1 MTLKDL
7 ALRARA
13 LLRPNRVE
21 QELAEELAFHLE
33 CETRKLMDQGVPPA
47 EARQR
52 AQARFGSTALAADQ
66 CRDERGTAVV
76 ENTVRDVQVAWR
88 SFAKAPLASLTIVVT
103 VALGLGVVAVLFTI
117 LNTLVFRTDQ
127 VPGIDAMVAVER
139 SQADDRDGAV
149 LTRPVFEAMRAE
161 TNVFT
166 DVYAAVSGV
175 VLHADG
181 RRMAVTLVTGDFFAT
196 VGVTP
201 VMGRGLTPDDDARS
215 GGHPVMVLSH
225 KGWER
230 HFHRD
235 PNVIGR
241 TVLVNGAP
249 FEIVGVTAVGFR
261 GLEVGGPDL
270 WAPLS
275 QLAQFRPTDRG
286 REDASSV
293 QIVGRLRP
301 GVSRESARAQLVAW
315 DANRSTRTP
324 DRPTPTLDVVPR
336 RGTVPQPL
344 EAIALFTPLFVAFG
358 LILLIG
364 CANVANLLLA
374 RGMAR
379 QREIGV
385 RLSLGASRW
394 RIVRQLL
401 TESVLL
407 ALAAAAGGYLFSR
420 LALAGAV
427 SWVMRTV
434 PLDIGDVDLSM
445 PAADWR
451 VAVFLVIGALVATGA
466 FALMPAL
473 RATAIDP
480 VRTLRGA
487 LVNDARPSRTRN
499 ALIGLQVLASALL
512 LISAAIFLRS
522 GLAAA
527 RFDPGLRTADTVLID
542 IDNEATRRSIV
553 QALTTDTTITASAA
567 VRPQLLAPLR
577 LAFADPGSGA
587 GKTRITIKAVS
598 GSYFDVLGIPIV
610 QGRTFLPSE
619 TDRHPVAIVSESV
632 ARTLWPDG
640 GAVGRSVTLE
650 PDAGVQVPSGVLR
663 INPRAAIDDASMPV
677 QTVTVVGV
685 ARDVAGLRF
694 TGIREAGV
702 FLPTSL
708 DVAHTSVVARVQGPP
723 TLARQALLDRLT
735 AIDPNMGTIVTMGSV
750 ARTETFFLQAAFLVS
765 LVLGGLALVLTV
777 SGLFSVLSYLVEQRT
792 REIGVRMALGA
803 SPRTV
808 TQLVLAQATRPVL
821 VGLLAG
827 AVLAIALALAVL
839 ALPVGAVIAPIVH
852 VTDPVAYLASLGL
865 IVAVCLV
872 AAWIPAA
879 RAAKVDPMRTLREA

>member
-1 MTLKDL
+1 MILNDL
-7 ALRARA
+7 RHAWRA
-13 LLRPNRVE
+13 L
-21 QELAEELAFHLE
+21 
-33 CETRKLMDQGVPPA
+33 
-47 EARQR
+47 
-52 AQARFGSTALAADQ
+52 
-66 CRDERGTAVV
+66 
-76 ENTVRDVQVAWR
+76 
-88 SFAKAPLASLTIVVT
+88 AKAPLASLTIVVT

-117 LNTLVFRTDQ
+117 LNTLVFRADQ

-139 SQADDRDGAV
+139 TPADDRDDAV
-149 LTRPVFEAMRAE
+149 LTHALFEALR
-161 TNVFT
+161 TDTQVFS
-166 DVYAAVSGV
+166 DAYATVPGV
-175 VLHADG
+175 VLHAEG
-181 RRMAVTLVTGDFFAT
+181 RRMAVTLVTGDFFKT
-196 VGVTP
+196 VRVAP
-201 VMGRGLTPDDDARS
+201 VMGRALTPGDDAPA
-215 GGHPVMVLSH
+215 GGRPVLVLSH

-230 HFHRD
+230 HFQRD
-235 PNVIGR
+235 PHVIGR

-249 FEIVGVTAVGFR
+249 FEIVGVAPAGFR

-275 QLAQFRPTDRG
+275 SLAQFRPDDRG
-286 REDASSV
+286 REHATRV
-293 QIVGRLRP
+293 EIVGRLRP
-301 GVSRESARAQLVAW
+301 GVSRESARAQLAAW
-315 DANRSTRTP
+315 DANRSARTP
-324 DRPTPTLDVVPR
+324 DRPVATLDVVPR
-336 RGTVPQPL
+336 HGTVPQPL
-344 EAIALFTPLFVAFG
+344 EAVALFTPLFLAFG

-385 RLSLGASRW
+385 RLSPGASRW

-407 ALAAAAGGYLFSR
+407 ASAAAAGGYLISR

-427 SWVMRTV
+427 SWVMRSV
-434 PLDIGDVDLSM
+434 PLDIGEVDLGV

-451 VAVFLVIGALVATGA
+451 VAAFLVVGALVATAA

-480 VRTLRGA
+480 MRPLRGG
-487 LVNDARPSRTRN
+487 LVHVPRPGPPRH

-512 LISAAIFLRS
+512 LICTAIFLRS

-542 IDNEATRRSIV
+542 IDHEPARPRMI
-553 QALTTDTTITASAA
+553 QALSTDATIAASAA

-577 LAFADPGSGA
+577 LATADPEAGA
-587 GKTRITIKAVS
+587 GKTRITLKAVS

-610 QGRTFLPSE
+610 QGRTFLPYE
-619 TDRHPVAIVSESV
+619 TDRHPVAVVSASV
-632 ARTLWPDG
+632 ARALWPDG
-640 GAVGRSVTLE
+640 GAVGRRVTLE
-650 PDAGVQVPSGVLR
+650 PLAGVQAPNGLLR
-663 INPRAAIDDASMPV
+663 INPRAAIDDAPMPV
-677 QTVTVVGV
+677 HTVTVIGL
-685 ARDVAGLRF
+685 AGDVAGLRF

-708 DVAHTSVVARVQGPP
+708 DAAHPARGARAQGPP

-735 AIDPNMGTIVTMGSV
+735 PIDPNLGSIVTLQSV

-765 LVLGGLALVLTV
+765 LVLGALALVLTV

-808 TQLVLAQATRPVL
+808 MHLVLAQVARPVMLGL
-821 VGLLAG
+821 VTG
-827 AVLAIALALAVL
+827 AALALALATTVL
-839 ALPVGAVIAPIVH
+839 ALPVGAVMAPIVH
-852 VTDPVAYLASLGL
+852 LTDPVAYLASLAL
-865 IVAVCLV
+865 IAAVCLL

-879 RAAKVDPMRTLREA
+879 RAARGDPMRTLREV

>member
-1 MTLKDL
+1 MILNDL
-7 ALRARA
+7 RHAWRA
-13 LLRPNRVE
+13 L
-21 QELAEELAFHLE
+21 
-33 CETRKLMDQGVPPA
+33 
-47 EARQR
+47 
-52 AQARFGSTALAADQ
+52 
-66 CRDERGTAVV
+66 
-76 ENTVRDVQVAWR
+76 
-88 SFAKAPLASLTIVVT
+88 AKAPLASLTIVVT

-117 LNTLVFRTDQ
+117 LNTLAFRVDQ

-139 SQADDRDGAV
+139 TPADDRDDAV
-149 LTRPVFEAMRAE
+149 LTRPLFEALR
-161 TNVFT
+161 TDTQVFT
-166 DVYAAVSGV
+166 EAYATVPGV
-175 VLHADG
+175 VLHTEG
-181 RRMAVTLVTGDFFAT
+181 RRMAVTLVTADFFQAARI
-196 VGVTP
+196 TP
-201 VMGRGLTPDDDARS
+201 IMGRGFTPDDDAPA
-215 GGHPVMVLSH
+215 GGRPVMVLSH

-235 PNVIGR
+235 PSVIGR

-249 FEIVGVTAVGFR
+249 FEIVGVTPAGFR

-275 QLAQFRPTDRG
+275 SLAQFRPADRG
-286 REDASSV
+286 REDAV
-293 QIVGRLRP
+293 GVEIVGRLRP
-301 GVSRESARAQLVAW
+301 GVSRESARAQLAAW
-315 DANRSTRTP
+315 DANRSATTN
-324 DRPTPTLDVVPR
+324 DRPATTLTLVPH

-407 ALAAAAGGYLFSR
+407 ASAAAAGGYLISR

-434 PLDIGDVDLSM
+434 PLDIGDVDLGV

-451 VAVFLVIGALVATGA
+451 VAVFLVVGALVATGA

-480 VRTLRGA
+480 MRTLRGE
-487 LVNDARPSRTRN
+487 LVHDARPGRTRH

-512 LISAAIFLRS
+512 LICAAIFLRS

-527 RFDPGLRTADTVLID
+527 RFDAGLRTADTVLID
-542 IDNEATRRSIV
+542 IEHEPARTRMI
-553 QALTTDTTITASAA
+553 QALSTDATIAASAA

-577 LAFADPGSGA
+577 LAIADPEAGA
-587 GKTRITIKAVS
+587 GKTRITLKAVS

-610 QGRTFLPSE
+610 QGRTFLPYE
-619 TDRHPVAIVSESV
+619 TDRHPVAVVSASV
-632 ARTLWPDG
+632 ARALWPDG
-640 GAVGRSVTLE
+640 GAVGRRVTLE
-650 PDAGVQVPSGVLR
+650 PLAGVQAPNGLLR
-663 INPRAAIDDASMPV
+663 INPRAAIDDAPMPV
-677 QTVTVVGV
+677 HTVTVIGV
-685 ARDVAGLRF
+685 AGDVAGLRF
-694 TGIREAGV
+694 TGIKEAGV
-702 FLPTSL
+702 FLPTRL
-708 DVAHTSVVARVQGPP
+708 DAPHTSMVARVQGPP
-723 TLARQALLDRLT
+723 ALARQALFTRLT
-735 AIDPNMGTIVTMGSV
+735 TIDPNLGAIVTLQSV

-765 LVLGGLALVLTV
+765 LVLGALALVLTV

-803 SPRTV
+803 TPRAV
-808 TQLVLAQATRPVL
+808 THLVLAQVARPVMLGL
-821 VGLLAG
+821 VTG
-827 AVLAIALALAVL
+827 AALALALATTVL
-839 ALPVGAVIAPIVH
+839 ALPVGAVMAPIVH
-852 VTDPVAYLASLGL
+852 LTDPVAYLASLAL
-865 IVAVCLV
+865 ILAVCLL

-879 RAAKVDPMRTLREA
+879 RAARVDPLRTLRDA